1 MPRLSILLLAL
12 LSTLP
17 LAGCATVALTPEAAK
32 VIVVT
37 SAPSAC
43 RSLGSVFGQGG
54 GYWTVGEFV
63 PNEKLVESAMADA
76 RNKAAKLGA
85 THVLAG
91 PVQITGES
99 TTATVTATAFACL

>member
-1 MPRLSILLLAL
+1 MPRLSNLPLAL
-12 LSTLP
+12 LSLTSI
-17 LAGCATVALTPEAAK
+17 AGCATVALSPEAAR
-32 VIVVT
+32 VAVVT
-37 SAPSAC
+37 SAPEAC
-43 RSLGSVFGQGG
+43 KPHGNVFGQGG

-99 TTATVTATAFACL
+99 TTATVTATAFACP